1 MAENKKS
8 FLLYCDII
16 HTIQQLTDEQAGNLF
31 KHILQYVNDQNPST
45 DNVITNIAFEPIKQ
59 QLKRDL
65 MKYDSIRKRNSENAK
80 MRWDATACDRIPN
93 HTKNADNDNDND
105 NDIKK
110 KREKAI
116 PMGDVPSHLVKP
128 LELWLNYKKEKR
140 QKYTKI
146 GLQQLIDKMK
156 KYTNESQAMQDITHS
171 IANNWSGIYAS
182 SEKEQMKPMYKK
194 L

>member
-1 MAENKKS
+1 
-8 FLLYCDII
+8 
-16 HTIQQLTDEQAGNLF
+16 
-31 KHILQYVNDQNPST
+31 
-45 DNVITNIAFEPIKQ
+45 
-59 QLKRDL
+59 

-156 KYTNESQAMQDITHS
+156 KYTNEKQAMQDITHS

-182 SEKEQMKPMYKK
+182 SEKEQTQPMYKK

>member
-16 HTIQQLTDEQAGNLF
+16 HTIQQLSDEQAGNLF

-93 HTKNADNDNDND
+93 Q
-105 NDIKK
+105 KK
-110 KREKAI
+110 KDR
-116 PMGDVPSHLVKP
+116 
-128 LELWLNYKKEKR
+128 NT
-140 QKYTKI
+140 QK
-146 GLQQLIDKMK
+146 LDC
-156 KYTNESQAMQDITHS
+156 
-171 IANNWSGIYAS
+171 NN
-182 SEKEQMKPMYKK
+182 
-194 L
+194 

>member
-16 HTIQQLTDEQAGNLF
+16 HTIQQLSDEQAGNLF

-93 HTKNADNDNDND
+93 HTKNADNDNDNY

-140 QKYTKI
+140 QKYT
-146 GLQQLIDKMK
+146 
-156 KYTNESQAMQDITHS
+156 NEKQAMQDITHS

-182 SEKEQMKPMYKK
+182 SEKEQTQPMYKK